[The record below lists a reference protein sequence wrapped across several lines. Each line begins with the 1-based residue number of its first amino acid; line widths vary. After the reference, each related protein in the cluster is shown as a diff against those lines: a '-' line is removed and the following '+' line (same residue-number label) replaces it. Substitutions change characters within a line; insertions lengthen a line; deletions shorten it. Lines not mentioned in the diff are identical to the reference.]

1 MNENNPFASRIGR
14 GAGLAGLVTASLFA
28 ASLVAGCGPS
38 PTAPPAS
45 VAVTPVEPAT
55 ASSRD
60 FGEYVLYFN
69 AIRTDA
75 LTPEIAKMNNIARS
89 ANRALVNISMVKKA
103 ESTPGTPVPGKVTVQ
118 AVNLNG
124 QFKDL
129 TVREVREGD
138 AIYYIGD
145 VSVANDETL
154 VFTVDATPVE
164 TTSRLSLRFQRQFYG
179 P

>member
-1 MNENNPFASRIGR
+1 MTIRGKASAMKNNIATASRACCTVLI
-14 GAGLAGLVTASLFA
+14 ALLLTS
-28 ASLVAGCGPS
+28 CGPS

-45 VAVTPVEPAT
+45 VAATPVEPAT

-60 FGEYVLYFN
+60 FGDYVLYFN
-69 AIRTDA
+69 AIRTDV

-103 ESTPGTPVPGKVTVQ
+103 EGSPGTPVPGKVTVQ

-129 TVREVREGD
+129 TVREVREGE

-154 VFTVDATPVE
+154 VFTVDATPVD
-164 TTSRLSLRFQRQFYG
+164 TTNRLSLRFQREFYG
-179 P
+179 Q